1 MTGMVRTQTKYKT
14 PIDRVFQLD
23 LGTVQSYETAL
34 SQVGMNFQ
42 IMDDGALLEYQ
53 VVGVFKDLED
63 GLYYALCR
71 ELILED
77 NI

>member
-1 MTGMVRTQTKYKT
+1 MTGMVRTQTKYKN

-23 LGTVQSYETAL
+23 LGTVPLDKDAL

-53 VVGVFKDLED
+53 IVGVFKDLED

-71 ELILED
+71 ELILEN

>member
-14 PIDRVFQLD
+14 PIDRIFQLD
-23 LGTVQSYETAL
+23 LGTVPLDKDAL

-53 VVGVFKDLED
+53 IVGVFKDLED

-71 ELILED
+71 ELILES

>member
-1 MTGMVRTQTKYKT
+1 
-14 PIDRVFQLD
+14 
-23 LGTVQSYETAL
+23 
-34 SQVGMNFQ
+34 MNFQ

-53 VVGVFKDLED
+53 IVGVFQDLED